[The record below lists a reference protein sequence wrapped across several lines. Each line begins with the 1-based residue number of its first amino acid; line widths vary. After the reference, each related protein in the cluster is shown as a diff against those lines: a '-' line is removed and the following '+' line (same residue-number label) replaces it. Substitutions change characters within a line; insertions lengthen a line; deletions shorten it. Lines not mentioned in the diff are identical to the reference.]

1 LPPPRRRPDARLDR
15 KPQENDMTT
24 PIHAMYLEKASALL
38 ALIAAEEGD
47 AIVRAGAAVAD
58 RIAEDRLI
66 YVIGPGGHSQI
77 GAEEV
82 FSRAGG
88 LACIEAFIDDGF
100 YLGNGAGR
108 SMRIER
114 TPGYARA
121 LLDDVAFD
129 AGDILIIVN
138 AYGINSA
145 TIDSAMYAREHG
157 MTSIGVTSIAN
168 QRGLPQGHP
177 SRHPSGKDLCDLV
190 DIVVDTKMPLGDA
203 VMAVEGVAEKAGPV
217 STMLNAYAMNS
228 IMLEAI
234 AELARRG
241 IEPPVWRSSNSPGG
255 DEANI
260 GITERYRTRV
270 RNL

>member
-1 LPPPRRRPDARLDR
+1 
-15 KPQENDMTT
+15 MTT
-24 PIHAMYLEKASALL
+24 PIHATYLEKASALL
-38 ALIAAEEGD
+38 ARMAAEEGD

-121 LLDDVAFD
+121 LLDEVAFD
-129 AGDILIIVN
+129 GGDVLIIVN

-145 TIDSAMYAREHG
+145 TIDSAMYAQEHG
-157 MTSIGVTSIAN
+157 MTSIGVTSLAN

-203 VMAVEGVAEKAGPV
+203 VLAVDGVAEKAGPV

-241 IEPPVWRSSNSPGG
+241 IDPPVWRSSNSPGG
-255 DEANI
+255 DAANVAI
-260 GITERYRTRV
+260 IERYRTRI

>member
-1 LPPPRRRPDARLDR
+1 MADAVHV
-15 KPQENDMTT
+15 T
-24 PIHAMYLEKASALL
+24 YLEKATAILERL
-38 ALIAAEEGD
+38 AREEAES
-47 AIVRAGAAVAD
+47 IVRAGAAVAD

-88 LACIEAFIDDGF
+88 LAAIYSFLDDGF

-121 LLDDVAFD
+121 LLREVAFD
-129 AGDILIIVN
+129 SGDLLIIVN

-145 TIDSAMYAREHG
+145 TIDSAMYARELG
-157 MTSIGVTSIAN
+157 MTTIGVTSIAN

-177 SRHPSGKDLCDLV
+177 SRHPSGSDLCDLV
-190 DIVVDTKMPLGDA
+190 DIVIDTKMPLGDA
-203 VMAVEGVAEKAGPV
+203 VLEIDGVAQAVGPV
-217 STMLNAYAMNS
+217 STMVNAYAMNS
-228 IMLEAI
+228 IMLA
-234 AELARRG
+234 AMSELARRG
-241 IEPPVWRSSNSPGG
+241 IEPPVWKSSNSPGG
-255 DEANI
+255 DEANVAI
-260 GITERYRTRV
+260 IERYRARV
-270 RNL
+270 PNL

>member
-1 LPPPRRRPDARLDR
+1 
-15 KPQENDMTT
+15 MTVA
-24 PIHAMYLEKASALL
+24 IHATYLEKASALI
-38 ALIAAEEGD
+38 ARIAAEEGE
-47 AIVRAGAAVAD
+47 AIVRAGVAVAD

-88 LACIEAFIDDGF
+88 LACIVSFIDDGF
-100 YLGNGAGR
+100 YLGNGAAR

-114 TPGYARA
+114 TPGYAQA
-121 LLDDVAFD
+121 LLDEVTFD
-129 AGDILIIVN
+129 SGDILIIVN

-168 QRGLPQGHP
+168 QRGLAQGHP

-203 VMAVEGVAEKAGPV
+203 VLSVDGVGEKVGPV

-255 DEANI
+255 DEANVA
-260 GITERYRTRV
+260 TSDRYRTRI

>member
-1 LPPPRRRPDARLDR
+1 
-15 KPQENDMTT
+15 MST
-24 PIHAMYLEKASALL
+24 PIHVTYLERVTSLL
-38 ALIAAEEGD
+38 ARIRDEEGNT
-47 AIVRAGAAVAD
+47 IVRAGAASAD

-88 LACIEAFIDDGF
+88 LACIVAFIDDGF
-100 YLGNGAGR
+100 YLGNGSAR
-108 SMRIER
+108 SMAIER

-121 LLDDVAFD
+121 ILSGTSFD
-129 AGDILIIVN
+129 PGDILLIVN
-138 AYGINSA
+138 AYGINAA
-145 TIDSAMYAREHG
+145 TIESAMYARELG
-157 MTSIGVTSIAN
+157 MTTIGVTSVAN

-203 VMAVEGVAEKAGPV
+203 LMKLDGVSEKVAPV
-217 STMLNAYAMNS
+217 STIVNAFTLNS

-241 IEPPVWRSSNSPGG
+241 IEPPIWRSSNSPGG
-255 DEANI
+255 DEANVAV
-260 GITERYRTRV
+260 TERYRGRIK
-270 RNL
+270 NL

>member
-1 LPPPRRRPDARLDR
+1 M
-15 KPQENDMTT
+15 NDMAS
-24 PIHAMYLEKASALL
+24 PIHAAYLQKAT
-38 ALIAAEEGD
+38 ALIAQIAEEEGE
-47 AIVRAGAAVAD
+47 AIVRAGVALAD

-88 LACIEAFIDDGF
+88 LACVVSFIDDGF
-100 YLGNGAGR
+100 YLGNGAAR

-121 LLDDVAFD
+121 LLDEVDFESGDV
-129 AGDILIIVN
+129 LIIVN
-138 AYGINSA
+138 AYGINAA
-145 TIDSAMYAREHG
+145 TIDSALYARENG
-157 MTSIGVTSIAN
+157 MRSIGVTSIAN

-203 VMAVEGVAEKAGPV
+203 VLSIDGVAEKVGPV
-217 STMLNAYAMNS
+217 STIVNAFAMNS
-228 IMLEAI
+228 IILEAI

-255 DEANI
+255 DEANVAL
-260 GITERYRTRV
+260 TERYRTRI

>member
-1 LPPPRRRPDARLDR
+1 
-15 KPQENDMTT
+15 
-24 PIHAMYLEKASALL
+24 
-38 ALIAAEEGD
+38 
-47 AIVRAGAAVAD
+47 VAD
-58 RIAEDRLI
+58 RIAGDRLI

-88 LACIEAFIDDGF
+88 LACIWSFIDDGF
-100 YLGNGAGR
+100 YLGHGAAR
-108 SMRIER
+108 SMAIER

-121 LLDDVAFD
+121 ILGAAAME
-129 AGDILIIVN
+129 AGDVLIIVN

-145 TIDSAMYAREHG
+145 TIDSALLARERG
-157 MTSIGVTSIAN
+157 ITSIGVTSIAN

-177 SRHPSGKDLCDLV
+177 SRHPSGQDLCDLV

-203 VMAVEGVAEKAGPV
+203 VLTVDGVNEKVGPV
-217 STMLNAYAMNS
+217 STLVNAYSVNS

-241 IEPPVWRSSNSPGG
+241 IEPPIWRSSNSPGG
-255 DEANI
+255 DEANL
-260 GITERYRTRV
+260 TVSERYRHRV
-270 RNL
+270 PNL

>member
-1 LPPPRRRPDARLDR
+1 MDS
-15 KPQENDMTT
+15 
-24 PIHAMYLEKASALL
+24 PIHATYLEQAIALL
-38 ALIAAEEGD
+38 ERIRDEEGET
-47 AIVRAGAAVAD
+47 IHRAGVAVAD

-88 LACIEAFIDDGF
+88 LACIWSFIDDGF
-100 YLGNGAGR
+100 YLGHGAAR
-108 SMRIER
+108 SMAIER

-121 LLDDVAFD
+121 ILADAGMK

-145 TIDSAMYAREHG
+145 TIDSAQLAHEWG
-157 MTSIGVTSIAN
+157 LTSIGVTSIAN
-168 QRGLPQGHP
+168 QRGLAQGHP

-203 VMAVEGVAEKAGPV
+203 VMHVDGVKEKVGPV
-217 STMLNAYAMNS
+217 STLVNAYTLNS

-241 IEPPVWRSSNSPGG
+241 IDPPIWRSSNSPGG
-255 DEANI
+255 DEANVEV
-260 GITERYRTRV
+260 TRRYRDRV
-270 RNL
+270 PNL

>member
-1 LPPPRRRPDARLDR
+1 MAA
-15 KPQENDMTT
+15 
-24 PIHAMYLEKASALL
+24 PIHARYADRAIALIQQ
-38 ALIAAEEGD
+38 IAAEEGD
-47 AIVRAGAAVAD
+47 AIRRAGAVVAD
-58 RIAEDRLI
+58 RIADDKLI
-66 YVIGPGGHSQI
+66 FVIGPGGHSQI

-88 LACIEAFIDDGF
+88 LACIVSFVDDGF

-114 TPGYARA
+114 TPGYAKA
-121 LLDDVAFD
+121 LLDEVDYEPGDV
-129 AGDILIIVN
+129 LIIVN
-138 AYGINSA
+138 AYGINAA
-145 TIDSAMYAREHG
+145 TIDSALYAREHA

-177 SRHPSGKDLCDLV
+177 SRHPSGQDLCDLV

-203 VMAVEGVAEKAGPV
+203 LMSVEGVSEKVGPV
-217 STMLNAYAMNS
+217 STMVNAYAMNS

-234 AELARRG
+234 DELARRG
-241 IEPPVWRSSNSPGG
+241 IEPPIWRSSNSPGG
-255 DEANI
+255 DEANVAV
-260 GITERYRTRV
+260 TERYRTRI

>member
-1 LPPPRRRPDARLDR
+1 
-15 KPQENDMTT
+15 MTE
-24 PIHAMYLEKASALL
+24 PIHPQYLERATALL
-38 ALIAAEEGD
+38 ARIAAEEGE
-47 AIVRAGAAVAD
+47 AIVRAGTAIAD

-88 LACIEAFIDDGF
+88 LACIVSFIDDGF
-100 YLGNGAGR
+100 YLGHGAAR
-108 SMRIER
+108 SMAIER

-121 LLDDVAFD
+121 ILSHPEMG
-129 AGDILIIVN
+129 AGDVLIIVN
-138 AYGINSA
+138 AYGINAA
-145 TIDSAMYAREHG
+145 TIDSALFAREHG
-157 MTSIGVTSIAN
+157 LTSIGVTSVEN

-177 SRHPSGKDLCDLV
+177 SRHPSGRDLCDLV

-203 VMAVEGVAEKAGPV
+203 VMEIDGVREKVGPV
-217 STMLNAYAMNS
+217 STIVNAFTMNS

-255 DEANI
+255 DEANVAV
-260 GITERYRTRV
+260 TERYRTRIP
-270 RNL
+270 NL

>member
-1 LPPPRRRPDARLDR
+1 MPD
-15 KPQENDMTT
+15 
-24 PIHAMYLEKASALL
+24 PIHRTYLEAAVSLL
-38 ALIAAEEGD
+38 RRVADEEGP
-47 AIVRAGAAVAD
+47 AIQRAGVAVAD

-88 LACIEAFIDDGF
+88 LACIWAFIDDGF
-100 YLGNGAGR
+100 YLGHGSGR

-121 LLDDVAFD
+121 LL
-129 AGDILIIVN
+129 AGVDFEPGDLLIIVN

-145 TIDSAMYAREHG
+145 TIDSALYAKERG
-157 MTSIGVTSIAN
+157 MRSIGVTSIAN

-177 SRHPSGKDLCDLV
+177 SRHPSGQDLCDLV

-203 VMAVEGVAEKAGPV
+203 VLGIDGVSEKVGPV
-217 STMLNAYAMNS
+217 STMLNAYAVNA

-241 IEPPVWRSSNSPGG
+241 IEAPVWRSSNSPGG
-255 DEANI
+255 DEANVAI
-260 GITERYRTRV
+260 HERYGTRV
-270 RNL
+270 PNL

>member
-1 LPPPRRRPDARLDR
+1 MAD
-15 KPQENDMTT
+15 
-24 PIHAMYLEKASALL
+24 PIHRTYLQL
-38 ALIAAEEGD
+38 AIELMRRVADEEGA
-47 AIVRAGAAVAD
+47 AIERAGVAIAD
-58 RIAEDRLI
+58 RIGEDRLI

-88 LACIEAFIDDGF
+88 LACIVSFIDDGF
-100 YLGNGAGR
+100 YLGNGAAR

-121 LLDDVAFD
+121 LL
-129 AGDILIIVN
+129 AGVDFEPRDLLVIVN

-145 TIDSAMYAREHG
+145 TIDSALYAHELG
-157 MTSIGVTSIAN
+157 MTTIGVTSIAN

-177 SRHPSGKDLCDLV
+177 SRHPSGRDLCDLV

-203 VMAVEGVAEKAGPV
+203 VLTVDGVAEKVGPV
-217 STMLNAYAMNS
+217 STMLNAYAMNA

-241 IEPPVWRSSNSPGG
+241 IEAPVWRSSNSPGG
-255 DEANI
+255 DEANVR
-260 GITERYRTRV
+260 ITERYATRV
-270 RNL
+270 PHL

>member
-1 LPPPRRRPDARLDR
+1 MTDAIY
-15 KPQENDMTT
+15 PQ
-24 PIHAMYLEKASALL
+24 YLERATALL
-38 ALIAAEEGD
+38 ARIAAEEGE
-47 AIVRAGAAVAD
+47 AIQRAGKAIAD
-58 RIAEDRLI
+58 RIADDRLI

-88 LACIEAFIDDGF
+88 LACVVSFIDDGF
-100 YLGNGAGR
+100 YLGHGAAR
-108 SMRIER
+108 SMAIER

-121 LLDDVAFD
+121 ILSHPELG
-129 AGDILIIVN
+129 AGDVLIIVN

-145 TIDSAMYAREHG
+145 TIDSALFAREHG
-157 MTSIGVTSIAN
+157 LTSIGVTSVEN

-177 SRHPSGKDLCDLV
+177 SRHPSGQDLCDLV

-203 VMAVEGVAEKAGPV
+203 VMAIDGVKEKAGPV
-217 STMLNAYAMNS
+217 STMVNAFTLNS

-241 IEPPVWRSSNSPGG
+241 IEPPLWRSSNSPGG
-255 DEANI
+255 DEANVAV
-260 GITERYRTRV
+260 TERYRHRIP
-270 RNL
+270 NL

>member
-1 LPPPRRRPDARLDR
+1 MA
-15 KPQENDMTT
+15 T
-24 PIHAMYLEKASALL
+24 PIHAVYLQKAT
-38 ALIAAEEGD
+38 ALIGQIAEEEGE
-47 AIVRAGAAVAD
+47 AIVRAGLAVAD

-88 LACIEAFIDDGF
+88 LACIVSFIDDGF
-100 YLGNGAGR
+100 YLGNGAAR

-114 TPGYARA
+114 TPGYAKA
-121 LLDDVAFD
+121 LLDEVEFDSGDV
-129 AGDILIIVN
+129 LIIVN
-138 AYGINSA
+138 AYGINAA

-157 MTSIGVTSIAN
+157 MTSIGVTSVAN

-203 VMAVEGVAEKAGPV
+203 LLEIDGVSQSVGPV
-217 STMLNAYAMNS
+217 STMVNAYAMNS
-228 IMLEAI
+228 IMLEAM
-234 AELARRG
+234 ADLVRRG
-241 IEPPVWRSSNSPGG
+241 IDPPVWKSSNSPGG
-255 DEANI
+255 DEANLAV
-260 GITERYRTRV
+260 TARYRDRV
-270 RNL
+270 PNL

>member
-1 LPPPRRRPDARLDR
+1 
-15 KPQENDMTT
+15 MTRVHET
-24 PIHAMYLEKASALL
+24 YLEKAKAVLDLL
-38 ALIAAEEGD
+38 AAEEAD
-47 AIVRAGAAVAD
+47 SIARAGAAVAD
-58 RIAEDRLI
+58 RVAEDRLV

-88 LACIEAFIDDGF
+88 LAAIYAFLDDGF

-121 LLDDVAFD
+121 LLAEVAFD
-129 AGDILIIVN
+129 SGDLLIIVN
-138 AYGINSA
+138 AYGINSS
-145 TIDSAMYAREHG
+145 TIDSAMYAREAG

-203 VMAVEGVAEKAGPV
+203 LLDIDGVSQAVGPV
-217 STMLNAYAMNS
+217 STMVNAYAMNS
-228 IMLEAI
+228 IMLVAME
-234 AELARRG
+234 ELVRRG
-241 IEPPVWRSSNSPGG
+241 VEPPVWKSSNSPGG
-255 DEANI
+255 DEANVAVI
-260 GITERYRTRV
+260 ERYRNRV
-270 RNL
+270 PNL

>member
-1 LPPPRRRPDARLDR
+1 
-15 KPQENDMTT
+15 MTAPVHVT
-24 PIHAMYLEKASALL
+24 YLEQAFALL
-38 ALIAAEEGD
+38 ARIRDEEGD
-47 AIVRAGAAVAD
+47 AIRRAGAAVAD

-88 LACIEAFIDDGF
+88 LACVVSFIDDGF
-100 YLGNGAGR
+100 YLGNGAAR
-108 SMRIER
+108 SMAIER

-121 LLDDVAFD
+121 ILSQSDMG
-129 AGDILIIVN
+129 AGDVLIIVN
-138 AYGINSA
+138 AYGINAA
-145 TIDSAMYAREHG
+145 TIDSAMIARELG
-157 MTSIGVTSIAN
+157 ATSIGVTSVAN

-203 VMAVEGVAEKAGPV
+203 VLKLDGVSEKVGPV
-217 STMLNAYAMNS
+217 STMVNAYTMNS

-234 AELARRG
+234 SLLAERG
-241 IEPPVWRSSNSPGG
+241 IEPPIWRSSNSPGG
-255 DEANI
+255 DEANVAV
-260 GITERYRTRV
+260 TARYRGRV
-270 RNL
+270 PNL

>member
-1 LPPPRRRPDARLDR
+1 
-15 KPQENDMTT
+15 MTA
-24 PIHAMYLEKASALL
+24 PIHATYLDKVTGLL
-38 ALIAAEEGD
+38 ARIAAEEGD
-47 AIVRAGAAVAD
+47 AIVRAGMAVAD
-58 RIAEDRLI
+58 RIAQDRLI

-88 LACIEAFIDDGF
+88 LACIVSFLDDGF
-100 YLGNGAGR
+100 YLGHGAAR
-108 SMRIER
+108 SMAIER

-121 LLDDVAFD
+121 ILGNTDFD

-138 AYGINSA
+138 AYGINAA
-145 TIDSAMYAREHG
+145 TIDSAMYAHELG
-157 MTSIGVTSIAN
+157 MTTIGVTSTAN
-168 QRGLPQGHP
+168 QRNLPQGHP

-190 DIVVDTKMPLGDA
+190 DILVDTKMPPGDA
-203 VMAVEGVAEKAGPV
+203 LLAIDGVTEKVGPV
-217 STMLNAYAMNS
+217 STFVNAFAMNA
-228 IMLEAI
+228 IMLEAM

-255 DEANI
+255 DEANVAVSA
-260 GITERYRTRV
+260 RYRDRV

>member
-1 LPPPRRRPDARLDR
+1 MAA
-15 KPQENDMTT
+15 
-24 PIHAMYLEKASALL
+24 PIHATYLEKVTGLL
-38 ALIAAEEGD
+38 ARIRDEEGD

-58 RIAEDRLI
+58 RIAQDRLI
-66 YVIGPGGHSQI
+66 YVIGPGGHSQM

-88 LACIEAFIDDGF
+88 LACIVSFLDDGF
-100 YLGNGAGR
+100 YLGHGIAR
-108 SMRIER
+108 SMAIER

-121 LLDDVAFD
+121 ILGNTHFD
-129 AGDILIIVN
+129 AGDLLIIVT

-145 TIDSAMYAREHG
+145 TIDSAMFAHELG
-157 MTSIGVTSIAN
+157 MTTIGVTSIEN
-168 QRGLPQGHP
+168 QRGVPQGHP
-177 SRHPSGKDLCDLV
+177 SRHPSGRDLCDLV

-203 VMAVEGVAEKAGPV
+203 LLGIDGVTEKVGPV
-217 STMLNAYAMNS
+217 STFANAFAMNA

-255 DEANI
+255 DEANVPLSA
-260 GITERYRTRV
+260 RYRDRV

>member
-1 LPPPRRRPDARLDR
+1 
-15 KPQENDMTT
+15 MTD
-24 PIHAMYLEKASALL
+24 PIHKSYLE
-38 ALIAAEEGD
+38 AAIGLMARVADEEGP
-47 AIVRAGAAVAD
+47 AIQRAGAAIAD

-88 LACIEAFIDDGF
+88 LACIVSFIDDGF
-100 YLGNGAGR
+100 YLGNGAAR

-121 LLDDVAFD
+121 LLAGVDFD
-129 AGDILIIVN
+129 SRDLLIIVN

-145 TIDSAMYAREHG
+145 TIDSALYAREHG

-177 SRHPSGKDLCDLV
+177 SRHPSGQDLCDLV

-203 VMAVEGVAEKAGPV
+203 VLAVDGVAEKVGPV
-217 STMLNAYAMNS
+217 STMLNAYAMNA

-234 AELARRG
+234 ARLADRG
-241 IEPPVWRSSNSPGG
+241 IEAPIWRSSNSPGG
-255 DEANI
+255 DEANVR
-260 GITERYRTRV
+260 ITERYGTRIP
-270 RNL
+270 NL

>member
-1 LPPPRRRPDARLDR
+1 MAI
-15 KPQENDMTT
+15 
-24 PIHAMYLEKASALL
+24 PIHATYLDLAVSLL
-38 ALIAAEEGD
+38 TRIRDEEGE
-47 AIVRAGAAVAD
+47 AITRAGAALAD
-58 RIAEDRLI
+58 RIADDRLI

-88 LACIEAFIDDGF
+88 LACIWSFIDDGF
-100 YLGNGAGR
+100 YLGHGAAR
-108 SMRIER
+108 SMAIER

-121 LLDDVAFD
+121 ILGD
-129 AGDILIIVN
+129 AGMGAGDVLIIVN

-145 TIDSAMYAREHG
+145 TIDSALLARELG
-157 MTSIGVTSIAN
+157 ITSIGVTSVAN

-177 SRHPSGKDLCDLV
+177 SRHPSGQDLCDLV

-203 VMAVEGVAEKAGPV
+203 LLSVDGVREKVGPV
-217 STMLNAYAMNS
+217 STMVNAYAMNS

-241 IEPPVWRSSNSPGG
+241 IEPPIWRSSNSPGG
-255 DEANI
+255 DEANLAV
-260 GITERYRTRV
+260 TERYRHRV
-270 RNL
+270 PNL

>member
-1 LPPPRRRPDARLDR
+1 
-15 KPQENDMTT
+15 MTRVHET
-24 PIHAMYLEKASALL
+24 YLEKAKAILDRL
-38 ALIAAEEGD
+38 AAEE
-47 AIVRAGAAVAD
+47 AESIQKAGVAVAD
-58 RIAEDRLI
+58 RVAEDRLI

-88 LACIEAFIDDGF
+88 LAAIYSFLDDGF

-121 LLDDVAFD
+121 LLSEVAFD
-129 AGDILIIVN
+129 SRDLLIIVN

-145 TIDSAMYAREHG
+145 TIDSAMYARELG
-157 MTSIGVTSIAN
+157 MTTIGVTSIAN

-177 SRHPSGKDLCDLV
+177 SRHPSGRDLCDLV

-203 VMAVEGVAEKAGPV
+203 LLEIDGVSQAVGPV
-217 STMLNAYAMNS
+217 STMVNAYAMNA
-228 IMLEAI
+228 IMLEAMV
-234 AELARRG
+234 ELVRRG
-241 IEPPVWRSSNSPGG
+241 IDPPVWKSSNSPGG
-255 DEANI
+255 DEANVAVI
-260 GITERYRTRV
+260 ERYRTRV
-270 RNL
+270 PNL